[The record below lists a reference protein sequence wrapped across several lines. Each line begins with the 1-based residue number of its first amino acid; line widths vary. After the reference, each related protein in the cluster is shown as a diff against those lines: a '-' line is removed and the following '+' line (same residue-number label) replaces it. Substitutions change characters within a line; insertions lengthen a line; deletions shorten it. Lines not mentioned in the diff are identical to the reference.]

1 MTHERFTSLTTKDNQ
16 TIPCQSN
23 SGDCNDFCLKT
34 HFCKWFQK
42 ACNQLQ
48 IYENLKENG
57 KLIPV
62 TLSIGE
68 TLYGFQEPFGVLTYQ
83 VEHIFITKTNTV
95 YVCVA
100 YSNSTGDTTSE
111 CLDELEITKEDINQ
125 ILFQN
130 LSDVPIPQ

>member
-1 MTHERFTSLTTKDNQ
+1 MIHERFTSLTTKDNQ
-16 TIPCQSN
+16 TIPCQSHPD
-23 SGDCNDFCLKT
+23 DCNDFCMKT
-34 HFCKWFQK
+34 HFYKWFQN

-48 IYENLKENG
+48 TYENLKENG

-62 TLSIGE
+62 ALSIGE
-68 TLYGFQEPFGVLTYQ
+68 TLYGFQEPFGVLTYH
-83 VEHIFITKTNTV
+83 VEQIFITKLHTV

-100 YSNSTGDTTSE
+100 YSDPTDNTTSE
-111 CLDELEITKEDINQ
+111 CLDELEITEEDINH